1 MSCRRLEGKSA
12 LITGAAS
19 GVGRATAKRFAEEG
33 ATTIGLL
40 DLNAANLESVA
51 AEVAERSAKPLTFV
65 ADVTSTESC
74 QQAVNQVVADAGR
87 LDILIS
93 NAPAHSASPFLDMK
107 VEEWDWVIA
116 TMLRA
121 SFVLGQ
127 FAARAMVADGMGGS
141 INYTASISA
150 LGASAEYAHYGA
162 AKAGIVN
169 LAKTMAIELVGKRI
183 RVNTVSPGPL
193 DTPQSLAVLGSE
205 EAMQRAREHWPLVP
219 MGRLGLPEE
228 IAAAYAYLASDDAAY
243 VTGHN
248 LVVDGGTTAHA
259 YSIPEELTA
268 R

>member
-1 MSCRRLEGKSA
+1 MSCRRLEGRSA

-33 ATTIGLL
+33 AAVIGLF
-40 DLNAANLESVA
+40 DLNAANLETVA
-51 AEVAERSAKPLTFV
+51 AEVAERGAKPVQLV
-65 ADVTSTESC
+65 GDVSVTANCRDAVSRVVTE
-74 QQAVNQVVADAGR
+74 AGR

-93 NAPAHSASPFLDMK
+93 NAPAHSAVPFLEMT
-107 VEEWDWVIA
+107 EAEWDRVLA
-116 TMLRA
+116 VMLRA

-127 FAARAMVADGMGGS
+127 LAAKAMIADGAGGS

-150 LGASAEYAHYGA
+150 MGASVEYAHYGA
-162 AKAGIVN
+162 AKAGMVN
-169 LAKTMAIELVGKRI
+169 LAKTMALELVSKRI

>member
-1 MSCRRLEGKSA
+1 MSCRRLEGRSA

-19 GVGRATAKRFAEEG
+19 GVGRATAKRFADEG
-33 ATTIGLL
+33 ASVIGLF
-40 DLNAANLESVA
+40 DLNERNLEIVA
-51 AEVAERSAKPLTFV
+51 AEVAERGAKPLSFV
-65 ADVTSTESC
+65 SDVTSTENC
-74 QQAVNQVVADAGR
+74 RDAVSRVAAEAGR

-93 NAPAHSASPFLDMK
+93 NAPAHSAVPFLEMT
-107 VEEWDWVIA
+107 EAEWDRVLA
-116 TMLRA
+116 VMLRA

-127 FAARAMVADGMGGS
+127 LAAKAMVADGKGGS

-150 LGASAEYAHYGA
+150 MGASIEYAHYGA
-162 AKAGIVN
+162 AKAGMVN
-169 LAKTMAIELVGKRI
+169 LAKTMALELVAHRI

-243 VTGHN
+243 ITGHN

>member
-1 MSCRRLEGKSA
+1 MSCRRLEGRSA

-33 ATTIGLL
+33 ASTIGLF
-40 DLNAANLESVA
+40 DLNAGNLDIVA
-51 AEVAERSAKPLTFV
+51 AEVAERGAKPLIYV
-65 ADVTSTESC
+65 GDVTSTANCQES
-74 QQAVNQVVADAGR
+74 VDRVVDEAGR

-93 NAPAHSASPFLDMK
+93 NAPAHSSRPFLDMT
-107 VEEWDWVIA
+107 VDEWDRVIA
-116 TMLRA
+116 VMLRA

-127 FAARAMVADGMGGS
+127 VAAKAMVADGKGGS

-150 LGASAEYAHYGA
+150 IGASVEYAHYGA

-169 LAKTMAIELVGKRI
+169 LAKTMALELVSKRI

-243 VTGHN
+243 ITGHN

>member
-33 ATTIGLL
+33 ASTIGLF
-40 DLNAANLESVA
+40 DLNAANLEIVA
-51 AEVAERSAKPLTFV
+51 AEIVERGAKPISLA
-65 ADVTSTESC
+65 ADVTSEQSC
-74 QQAVNQVVADAGR
+74 QEAVSRIVADGGR

-93 NAPAHSASPFLDMK
+93 NAPAHSASPFLDMT
-107 VEEWDWVIA
+107 VEEWDRVIA
-116 TMLRA
+116 VMLRA

-127 FAARAMVADGMGGS
+127 LAAKAMIADGKGGS

-150 LGASAEYAHYGA
+150 IGASAEYAHYGA

-169 LAKTMAIELVGKRI
+169 LAKTMAIELVSKGI

>member
-1 MSCRRLEGKSA
+1 MSCRRLEGRSA

-19 GVGRATAKRFAEEG
+19 GVGRATAKRFADEG
-33 ATTIGLL
+33 AAVIGLF
-40 DLNAANLESVA
+40 DLNAGNLEIVA
-51 AEVAERSAKPLTFV
+51 AEVDERGAKPLSFV
-65 ADVTSTESC
+65 ADVTSIENC
-74 QQAVNQVVADAGR
+74 RDAVSRVVAEAGR

-93 NAPAHSASPFLDMK
+93 NAPAHSAVPFLEMT
-107 VEEWDWVIA
+107 VEEWDRVLA
-116 TMLRA
+116 VMLRG

-127 FAARAMVADGMGGS
+127 LAARAMVEDGKGGS

-150 LGASAEYAHYGA
+150 MGASIEYAHYGA

-169 LAKTMAIELVGKRI
+169 LAKTMAIELVSKRI

-243 VTGHN
+243 ITGHN

-259 YSIPEELTA
+259 YSIPEELTT

>member
-1 MSCRRLEGKSA
+1 MSCRRLEGRSA

-33 ATTIGLL
+33 AGTIGLF
-40 DLNAANLESVA
+40 DLNAGNLDIVA
-51 AEVAERSAKPLTFV
+51 AEVAERGAKPLV
-65 ADVTSTESC
+65 YIGDVTSTDDCRESV
-74 QQAVNQVVADAGR
+74 ARVVDQAGR

-93 NAPAHSASPFLDMK
+93 NAPAHSARPFLDMS
-107 VEEWDWVIA
+107 VEEWDRVIA
-116 TMLRA
+116 VMLRA

-127 FAARAMVADGMGGS
+127 LAAKAMVADGKGGS

-150 LGASAEYAHYGA
+150 IGASVEYAHYGA

-169 LAKTMAIELVGKRI
+169 LAKTMALELVSKRI

-248 LVVDGGTTAHA
+248 LIVDGGTTAHA